1 MSKTNY
7 KHVYLIDGWTNH
19 RSDQNKIRAQYRIQ
33 KIGRG
38 PYFLEPRTKELKPP
52 FRIVTAEK
60 KFIKSSAK
68 FSSPLLYHL
77 GLITINKKNKR
88 KIFNDFLGT
97 HNNYQFDNVKVLSGQ
112 FEGITLAIEKRF
124 PEWLGIQLE
133 EIVIPHPLY
142 EDPLYEDF
150 VGLSRD
156 EPLAA
161 FPGHCRIL
169 SGEKALD
176 ELVRRGYELF
186 IPFFKKAVEKYEG
199 RKIKW

>member
-1 MSKTNY
+1 MELNKMAKTNY

-19 RSDQNKIRAQYRIQ
+19 RSDQSKIRAQYRIQ

-38 PYFLEPRTKELKPP
+38 PYFLEPRIKELKPP

-77 GLITINKKNKR
+77 GLITISKKNKR

-97 HNNYQFDNVKVLSGQ
+97 HNNYQFDNVRVLSGE
-112 FEGITLAIEKRF
+112 FEGINLAIEKRF
-124 PEWLGIQLE
+124 PKWLGIQLE
-133 EIVIPHPLY
+133 EIVIPN
-142 EDPLYEDF
+142 PLYEDF

-169 SGEKALD
+169 SGEKALNA
-176 ELVRRGYELF
+176 LVRKGYESFVPL
-186 IPFFKKAVEKYEG
+186 FKKAVEEYEG
-199 RKIKW
+199 RKI